1 MCDIFSREGLNG
13 YKMEED
19 IIKIIKKNN
28 CDYKT
33 LLKISNQDKITL
45 DNILEKLL
53 KDRTIFINEKN
64 KYTLLT
70 DEYIVGT
77 LKKSSKNVSYIM
89 DNNDKLI
96 IEPDNLHTALKN
108 DLVIAERTSLKSGKI
123 VGIIKRQTNKLVCE
137 LKEKNNK
144 LILVPFN
151 GNKEI
156 TINVNKNLI
165 KDLVIGDR
173 VYIELD
179 NIADELNNI
188 TATKLYK
195 IGNSEDPMC
204 DEYSIAIS
212 KGFDTEFKKEALEEL
227 KAIPKTVTEEDKKG
241 RYDFTNENIF
251 TIDSIT
257 TKDMDDAVSIKKL
270 DNGNYLLGI
279 HIADVAHYI
288 KFGSELFKESMR
300 RGTSTYL
307 GTKVIPMLPKE
318 ISNGICSLNE
328 NVDRLTKSTIIEY
341 NPKKNKIVNYKIIDS
356 VINSKKKM
364 NYEDINNYFKTGIID
379 DEYKPY
385 LEDINL
391 LKEFTEIALKARKR
405 KGNLEFE
412 SNELKIKTDLY
423 DEKIILGFEKRHVGE
438 AERIIETLMI
448 LANETVATDFDKKR
462 FPLIYR
468 IHNNP
473 DEIKLDSTIGIIENL
488 GYKLVRIHNA
498 YGQKA
503 IQSILDDYKGTPEY
517 TIISNLLLR
526 SMAKAKYSTNNEGHF
541 GLALDNY
548 CHSTSPIRR
557 FPDLIVQ
564 TLINIFINNEY
575 DNTHWKVLL
584 KELDEIS
591 SHSSFKERQA
601 DDAEKDYLKLK
612 MAKYMEKHKN
622 EEFEGIL
629 LDIDKDNVYIK
640 LDNNIKGILDLT
652 KDFAEAFN
660 IDYPNKTLQCNHS
673 KNKIVLGTRLKL
685 TVTKVDVPQ
694 KEIYFDVKEILKN
707 NKNDIKKK
715 ELIKKD

>member
-1 MCDIFSREGLNG
+1 MGF
-13 YKMEED
+13 KMED
-19 IIKIIKKNN
+19 NIIKIIKKNN
-28 CDYKT
+28 CDYDT
-33 LLKISNQDKITL
+33 LLKVSKLSEEGLNS
-45 DNILEKLL
+45 ILTKLIEN
-53 KDRTIFINEKN
+53 RTIFINEKN

-70 DEYIVGT
+70 DEYIIGT
-77 LKKSSKNVSYIM
+77 LKKSSKGNSYIM
-89 DNNDKLI
+89 DNNSKI
-96 IEPDNLHTALKN
+96 FIEPENLHTALKN
-108 DLVIAERTSLKSGKI
+108 DLVVVEIIGAKKGKI
-123 VGIIKRQTNKLVCE
+123 SGIIKRQTNKFVCE

-165 KDLVIGDR
+165 SDLVIGDR

-179 NIADELNNI
+179 NIANELNCVK
-188 TATKLYK
+188 ATKIYK
-195 IGNSEDPMC
+195 IGNSEDIMC

-212 KGFDTEFKKEALEEL
+212 KGFDVIFSNKALEEV
-227 KAIPKTVTEEDKKG
+227 KNIPKTVSNEDKKG
-241 RYDFTNENIF
+241 RYDFTKENIF

-257 TKDMDDAVSIKKL
+257 TKDMDDAISIKKL
-270 DNGNYLLGI
+270 ENGNYLLGI

-288 KFGSELFKESMR
+288 KLGSELFKESML

-328 NVDRLTKSTIIEY
+328 KVDRLTKSTIIEY
-341 NPKKNKIVNYKIIDS
+341 NPKKSKIVNYKIVDS

-364 NYEDINNYFKTGIID
+364 SYEDINNYFKTGEID
-379 DEYKPY
+379 EDYYPY
-385 LEDINL
+385 LNDINL
-391 LKEFTEIALKARKR
+391 LKEFTEKALKARKR

-412 SNELKIKTDLY
+412 SSELKIKTDIY
-423 DEKIILGFEKRHVGE
+423 DENNILGFEKRHIGQSE
-438 AERIIETLMI
+438 KIIETLMI
-448 LANETVATDFDKKR
+448 LANETVATDFYNKG
-462 FPLIYR
+462 FPFIYR

-473 DEIKLDSTIGIIENL
+473 DELKLDSTIGIIENL
-488 GYKLVRIHNA
+488 GYKLVRIQNA

-503 IQSILDDYKGTPEY
+503 IQSILDDYRGTPEY

-564 TLINIFINNEY
+564 TLINIFINNDY
-575 DNTHWKVLL
+575 SKNNQGKVLL
-584 KELDEIS
+584 NKLDEIS
-591 SHSSFKERQA
+591 AHSSFKERQA

-629 LDIDKDNVYIK
+629 LDVDKENVYIK
-640 LDNNIKGILDLT
+640 LDNNIKGLLDLT
-652 KDFAEAFN
+652 TDFAEAFSIN
-660 IDYPNKTLQCNHS
+660 AYNKNLQCKHS
-673 KNKIVLGTRLKL
+673 KNKIILGTRLKL
-685 TVTKVDVPQ
+685 AVTKVDVPQ
-694 KEIYFDVKEILKN
+694 KEIYFDVKEILKE
-707 NKNDIKKK
+707 NKNENIKKK
-715 ELIKKD
+715 ELVKHKLSI